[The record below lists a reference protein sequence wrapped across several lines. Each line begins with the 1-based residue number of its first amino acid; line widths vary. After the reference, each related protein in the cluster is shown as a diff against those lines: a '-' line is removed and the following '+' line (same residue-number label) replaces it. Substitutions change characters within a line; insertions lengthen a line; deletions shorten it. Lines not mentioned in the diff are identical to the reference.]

1 MNRDEQRCQPLL
13 LNPLPVG
20 ITEVGE
26 CEIGAVEK
34 TESIV
39 IILEVK
45 TVAVTGWLL
54 INETEGAAVGAL
66 AKAIKQSFRE
76 SKTKSVIGIFFQ
88 LHAVQLTGAVTNF
101 ERQLLINDEISVI
114 DEIARTHTIDAQQL
128 IPGLESQF
136 LSD

>member
-39 IILEVK
+39 IILEVE
-45 TVAVTGWLL
+45 TCLL
-54 INETEGAAVGAL
+54 YTSDAA
-66 AKAIKQSFRE
+66 
-76 SKTKSVIGIFFQ
+76 
-88 LHAVQLTGAVTNF
+88 
-101 ERQLLINDEISVI
+101 D
-114 DEIARTHTIDAQQL
+114 DC
-128 IPGLESQF
+128 
-136 LSD
+136 